1 MPVFLVELYGFDLLH
16 GGIIRGAQARPAN
29 RKAGNLHPPVWASPL
44 KGTLKGCSM
53 IEPELPR
60 PLLWNP
66 LPRAAAWL
74 SKRTGRPFD
83 VPVLLDLLYQDARGP
98 LVARQTVVKAPIPR
112 GVHLAVVAM
121 YGHPERD
128 SLTEGFNHQ
137 HMAAEF
143 GALPRG
149 LAYVRH
155 ESLDVVPLHANQLSE
170 LTLHGRCE
178 LSYLGHPTI
187 GNHVEHEGVW
197 IMPFAR
203 AAHAVT
209 PEVCGINGHD
219 LYCLGELL
227 SPNPPQIEPP
237 PAPAAQESPPAP
249 AAQEP
254 PLAPA
259 AQVPAGRTKETAE
272 QRQNR
277 RYQMCIDAGLKLPD
291 NDYARLPSGISDVA
305 AQEGITRQA
314 FSEDVK
320 AHINRMRGR

>member
-1 MPVFLVELYGFDLLH
+1 
-16 GGIIRGAQARPAN
+16 
-29 RKAGNLHPPVWASPL
+29 
-44 KGTLKGCSM
+44 M

-83 VPVLLDLLYQDARGP
+83 VPALLDLLYQDARGH

-155 ESLDVVPLHANQLSE
+155 ESLDVVPLHANQLSD

-178 LSYLGHPTI
+178 LSYLGHPAI

-197 IMPFAR
+197 IMPFAQ

-237 PAPAAQESPPAP
+237 PAPAAQEPPPAP
-249 AAQEP
+249 AAQASDSIKSYSDLVQYRAASPRAPWNDDMRAVLFEEQARRQKVLGATGVRQK
-254 PLAPA
+254 LASDLGISMSR
-259 AQVPAGRTKETAE
+259 VGTLIRDHKDFR
-272 QRQNR
+272 RQNPI
-277 RYQMCIDAGLKLPD
+277 QMVAAGL
-291 NDYARLPSGISDVA
+291 
-305 AQEGITRQA
+305 RQGCDS
-314 FSEDVK
+314 SEK
-320 AHINRMRGR
+320 T